1 GQTVM
6 AYMGDVNIERGI
18 TFRFFRTPVD
28 PGATQDVKDVSA
40 FYVAKNAIWADPIIG
55 SPQVYLPAIPVED
68 APIHLHVEQ
77 GTGRFTGT
85 LPRLDVDNPPT
96 SDRGFVLDAESRTMR
111 FASRKPM
118 RSIPLLSEAESLTLP
133 DGLVLQGNFDFR
145 LDSIPQVVGSDILV
159 D

>member
-1 GQTVM
+1 QNLGTVDGTTGMTPSTVTIREGADLFFRIGDYQFPETQLVETFSPVGKAGAVQVRLSDGAVLLSQTDRARFAGQTVM
-6 AYMGDVNIERGI
+6 AYMGDVDIERGI

-77 GTGRFTGT
+77 GTG
-85 LPRLDVDNPPT
+85 
-96 SDRGFVLDAESRTMR
+96 
-111 FASRKPM
+111 
-118 RSIPLLSEAESLTLP
+118 
-133 DGLVLQGNFDFR
+133 
-145 LDSIPQVVGSDILV
+145 
-159 D
+159 